1 MRIAVVNAHF
11 PPNFVSGGTLQP
23 QRLARGLRA
32 RGHDVFVYT
41 GHLDAELPALY
52 GWNEF
57 DETGL
62 PIRRIVITPYTN
74 WADWQNFDNPA
85 VRDDFARWLDDV
97 RPDVVHAHSVQ
108 GLGAGLLGAAKE
120 AGAKVVLSMHDFWWF
135 CARQFL
141 ADTTITPCCPVVEV
155 GTCPCETTRPF
166 LDGRR
171 AYLARQLAAR
181 RRRAGSVRERGRGSS
196 PPTASTRQRCAST
209 RTASP
214 SGLARRWPRAP
225 STGADVRFLYYG
237 GSHPLKGI
245 GVLLEAC
252 RAMPSD
258 GWTLNAYGSRDC
270 VASGVSLGALPVRLR
285 PPFDPAATDR
295 ILAQHDVLVVP
306 SVMRESY
313 SLATQGRAGPR
324 APGDRQ
330 RQPRARGGRRARAQR
345 PARALGRS
353 GGARPRD
360 APVRRRSRDCSSG
373 CATARLTPR
382 SESVG
387 SPSSSTAWRRRTP
400 S

>member
-1 MRIAVVNAHF
+1 MRIAVVNAYF

-23 QRLARGLRA
+23 QRLARGLRG
-32 RGHDVFVYT
+32 RGHDVAVYT

-62 PIRRIVITPYTN
+62 PIRRIVITPYTS

-141 ADTTITPCCPVVEV
+141 ADTTITPCCSVVEV
-155 GTCPCETTRPF
+155 GVCPCETTRQF

-171 AYLARQLAAR
+171 AYLARQLGHVDIVLAVSESAAHVFAANGVDPATLR
-181 RRRAGSVRERGRGSS
+181 VDENGLPER
-196 PPTASTRQRCAST
+196 PDAAVVE
-209 RTASP
+209 RTT
-214 SGLARRWPRAP
+214 
-225 STGADVRFLYYG
+225 TGAGVRFLYYG

-252 RAMPSD
+252 RAMPSH
-258 GWTLNAYGSRDC
+258 GWTLNAYGSRDY
-270 VASGVSLGALPVRLR
+270 VRASGVSLGSMPIRVR
-285 PPFDPAATDR
+285 PPFDPAAMDR
-295 ILAQHDVLVVP
+295 VLAQHDVLVVP

-313 SLATQGRAGPR
+313 SLATREGLVHGLPVIASDSLGPEEVVEHER
-324 APGDRQ
+324 NGLLVPSADP
-330 RQPRARGGRRARAQR
+330 AALAQ
-345 PARALGRS
+345 
-353 GGARPRD
+353 RD
-360 APVRRRSRDCSSG
+360 APVRRRSRACSIG
-373 CATARLTPR
+373 CATARLAST
-382 SESVG
+382 SESAG